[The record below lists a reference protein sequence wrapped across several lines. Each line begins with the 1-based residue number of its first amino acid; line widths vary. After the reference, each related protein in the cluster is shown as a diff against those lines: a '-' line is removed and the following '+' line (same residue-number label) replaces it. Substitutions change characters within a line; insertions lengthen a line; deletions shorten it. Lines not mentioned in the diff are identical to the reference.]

1 MKFMQVAFV
10 QIGKATEFSATYEGI
25 VGTFTSSIQGNRYLD
40 TREGSTAPY
49 YSTDEQSVLSN
60 NPSMSNPQ
68 KEART
73 VRRGHAM
80 RWSTDDESTHA
91 ARRHDQ
97 PRQLDERPPRF
108 RHLRRCP
115 NRRNALR
122 CERCLHGAAKASWTF
137 RGTGSVETTGPHKY
151 EYTPGSGAMVI
162 VPSTWDPITDG
173 SEAPL
178 THGNQTLFTDAL
190 RTDTWAL

>member
-1 MKFMQVAFV
+1 MQVAFV

-68 KEART
+68 KERELYDEDTPCVGPPMTSQHTPPDATTNLVNWMNVLLDFDIYVVAQTVETRCAANDVFT
-73 VRRGHAM
+73 VR
-80 RWSTDDESTHA
+80 
-91 ARRHDQ
+91 
-97 PRQLDERPPRF
+97 
-108 RHLRRCP
+108 
-115 NRRNALR
+115 
-122 CERCLHGAAKASWTF
+122 AKASWTF